1 MYVKVTNGV
10 VEKYPYSIGELRKDN
25 PTVSFPKNPGNDL
38 LARWGVFPVQPQNPP
53 AFNQANQNCD
63 RVNPTLQNGVW
74 VETWSVT
81 AASSDEIARRTAE
94 MSAQVRSQRD
104 SELMR
109 SDWTQVADAPVD
121 KAAWATYRQSLR
133 DVTLQAGF
141 PWNVSWPVKP
151 E

>member
-38 LARWGVFPVQPQNPP
+38 LAEWNVFPVQPQNPP

-81 AASSDEIARRTAE
+81 AASSDEINRRTAE
-94 MSAQVRSQRD
+94 MSIQVRAQRD

-109 SDWTQVADAPVD
+109 SDWTQVADSPVD
-121 KAAWATYRQSLR
+121 KAAWATYRQALR
-133 DVTLQAGF
+133 DIPSQPGF
-141 PWNVSWPVKP
+141 PWEVVWPTV
-151 E
+151 

>member
-38 LARWGVFPVQPQNPP
+38 LAEWNVFPVQPQNPP

-81 AASSDEIARRTAE
+81 AASNDEINRRTAE
-94 MSAQVRSQRD
+94 MSIQVRAQRD

-109 SDWTQVADAPVD
+109 SDWTQVADSPVD
-121 KAAWATYRQSLR
+121 KAAWATYRQALR
-133 DVTLQAGF
+133 DIPSQPGF
-141 PWNVSWPVKP
+141 PWEVVWPTV
-151 E
+151 

>member
-38 LARWGVFPVQPQNPP
+38 LAEWNVFPVQPQNPP

-81 AASSDEIARRTAE
+81 SASSDEINRRSVE
-94 MSAQVRSQRD
+94 MSAQVRAQRD

-109 SDWTQVADAPVD
+109 SDWTQVADSPVD
-121 KAAWATYRQSLR
+121 KAAWATYRQALR
-133 DVTLQAGF
+133 DIPSQPSF
-141 PWNVSWPVKP
+141 PWEVVWPTV
-151 E
+151 